1 MEIEI
6 DLPSFLTAGDEQ
18 RFFQGLK
25 DLIAIR
31 EFQMHSG
38 RLLLRMEI
46 RFLTKSACR
55 EFIALLSR
63 YQISLAPLRCLSA
76 TNKKFAWL
84 ADPREYWHQNMYG
97 DPQTKPECQVS
108 MADAPQAV
116 GSYAQDVPGNSG

>member
-1 MEIEI
+1 MEVEI

-25 DLIAIR
+25 DLTAIR

-46 RFLTKSACR
+46 RFLTKSASR
-55 EFIALLSR
+55 EFIALLTR
-63 YQISLAPLRCLSA
+63 YQVSLAPLRCLSA

-84 ADPREYWHQNMYG
+84 ADPCEYWHQNMYG
-97 DPQTKPECQVS
+97 DPHAMLERKIIN
-108 MADAPQAV
+108 
-116 GSYAQDVPGNSG
+116 G